1 MPVCRTAT
9 SPKYERPAPVE
20 LVGRQASQF
29 QKGGETC
36 LNDYTKGI
44 LEGLGFSLAL
54 SRKNGMRKMSQKLAA
69 QIAAI
74 VETGARDLEFRMKAN
89 A

>member
-1 MPVCRTAT
+1 M
-9 SPKYERPAPVE
+9 
-20 LVGRQASQF
+20 
-29 QKGGETC
+29 
-36 LNDYTKGI
+36 NDYTKGI

-54 SRKNGMRKMSQKLAA
+54 SRKNGMRKISQKLAE
-69 QIAAI
+69 QIVAI